1 MALPLVNTIITRY
14 DNYSIVILPIR
25 IKTMAISITPENH
38 EAEVKNSSKPVV
50 LDIYATWCG
59 PCQQMNPII
68 EELENEFGDTYTFA
82 KLNVDEAREISIK
95 DYGVTSVPTFV
106 FIKDGVV
113 KGKETGYM
121 SKETFQEKMI
131 STLGE

>member
-1 MALPLVNTIITRY
+1 
-14 DNYSIVILPIR
+14 
-25 IKTMAISITPENH
+25 MAISITPENH
-38 EAEVKNSSKPVV
+38 DAEVKNSNKPVI

-59 PCQQMNPII
+59 PCQQMNPIL
-68 EELENEFGDTYTFA
+68 EELEKEFGDQYTFA

-121 SKETFQEKMI
+121 SKESLHEKI
-131 STLGE
+131 VAAFK

>member
-1 MALPLVNTIITRY
+1 MAV
-14 DNYSIVILPIR
+14 
-25 IKTMAISITPENH
+25 SITPENH
-38 EAEVKNSSKPVV
+38 EMEIKHSNKPII

-68 EELENEFGDTYTFA
+68 EELESEFGDTYKFA

-121 SKETFQEKMI
+121 SKDAFAAKMHAA
-131 STLGE
+131 LK

>member
-1 MALPLVNTIITRY
+1 MAV
-14 DNYSIVILPIR
+14 
-25 IKTMAISITPENH
+25 SITPENH
-38 EAEVKNSSKPVV
+38 DVEIKNSDKPVI

-59 PCQQMNPII
+59 PCQQMTPII
-68 EELENEFGDTYTFA
+68 EELEKEFGDTYKFA

-113 KGKETGYM
+113 KGKETGYIG
-121 SKETFQEKMI
+121 KEVFKEKI
-131 STLGE
+131 IAALGQ

>member
-1 MALPLVNTIITRY
+1 MAV
-14 DNYSIVILPIR
+14 SIV
-25 IKTMAISITPENH
+25 PENY
-38 EAEVKNSSKPVV
+38 EVEIKQSDKPII

-59 PCQQMNPII
+59 PCQQMNPTMD
-68 EELENEFGDTYTFA
+68 ELEKEMGDTYKFA

-95 DYGVTSVPTFV
+95 EYGVTSVPTFV

-121 SKETFQEKMI
+121 SKEVLHEKI
-131 STLGE
+131 VAAFAQ

>member
-1 MALPLVNTIITRY
+1 MPV
-14 DNYSIVILPIR
+14 
-25 IKTMAISITPENH
+25 SITPENH
-38 EAEVKNSSKPVV
+38 EKEIKHSNKPVV
-50 LDIYATWCG
+50 LDIYASWCG

-68 EELENEFGDTYTFA
+68 EELEKEFGSRYKFT

-121 SKETFQEKMI
+121 SKETFQNKMI
-131 STLGE
+131 AALGE

>member
-1 MALPLVNTIITRY
+1 
-14 DNYSIVILPIR
+14 
-25 IKTMAISITPENH
+25 MAISITPENH
-38 EAEVKNSSKPVV
+38 EAVVKKASKPVV

-59 PCQQMNPII
+59 PCQQMAPIL
-68 EELENEFGDTYTFA
+68 EELENEFGDKYVFA

-95 DYGVTSVPTFV
+95 EYGVTSVPTFV

-121 SKETFQEKMI
+121 SKETFREKMKAAFV
-131 STLGE
+131 